1 MKTTKR
7 FALALISLFTILSA
21 TAQNNVGIGT
31 ITPNANAVLD
41 VVSTTQGLLPP
52 RMTKAERDLIVAVA
66 PATTVAEG
74 LVIYCTD
81 CGDGVIQ
88 VFNGSDWTSLTG
100 GAATTNGLAVG
111 QFYEG
116 GIIAYILQPGDPG
129 YDPSVPHGIIAA
141 PEDRSATIQWYNGN
155 YSTTGAIGTAIGT
168 GNANTNTIVTDQG
181 TSVDYAARYCAELN
195 LNGKQDWYLPSRDE
209 LNKLFINQRLI
220 GGFAINTYWSSTEFA
235 NFNAWIQ
242 NFDDGNQL
250 INNKTNTFYVRAVRA
265 F

>member
-81 CGDGVIQ
+81 CGDGELQ
-88 VFNGSDWTSLTG
+88 VYNGSAWKSLNETG
-100 GAATTNGLAVG
+100 CGLSIG
-111 QFYEG
+111 DTYQG
-116 GIIAYILQPGDPG
+116 GIIFYL
-129 YDPSVPHGIIAA
+129 DPSGCHGLVAA
-141 PEDRSATIQWYNGN
+141 PTDQSTVAAWYNGSHIDTRAYGSGLFEGKYN
-155 YSTTGAIGTAIGT
+155 TVIIYFKQGPAATSAAVIC
-168 GNANTNTIVTDQG
+168 GNLSLGGYN
-181 TSVDYAARYCAELN
+181 
-195 LNGKQDWYLPSRDE
+195 DWYLPSIEE
-209 LNKLFINQRLI
+209 LNKMYQNIGQGNTLGLGNV
-220 GGFAINTYWSSTEFA
+220 GGFANVSYWSSTESDLSA
-235 NFNAWIQ
+235 AWRQ
-242 NFDDGNQL
+242 SFYAGGQGPNG
-250 INNKTNTFYVRAVRA
+250 KSYAGYVRAIRA